1 MTRLALIESADEWRE
16 LVSGQ
21 SPPSFD
27 PNDLDRHQPDEHWL
41 LISDDREAIGHCSL
55 WSRNVPAHPGHRLG
69 LIGHY
74 AACDDRAATQLLT
87 HACARLAASGCTMA
101 VGPMDGGVWRR
112 YRFISERGVEPP
124 FFLEPDH
131 PDEWLRQFHSQGFTT
146 LAEYISALNTDLSYD
161 DARVARAAGRLTAAG
176 VSVRPLRP
184 EASEDD
190 FEDELRRIYAVAS
203 VSFARGF
210 LYTPVAEAE
219 FIAQYR
225 MLRAYVEPELVLL
238 AEKAG
243 RAVGF
248 LFALPDWLQ
257 ATRGQAVNNVIIKTV
272 AVLPGREFAGLGNAL
287 VARCHAVARELG
299 YTRAIHALMHETNNS
314 RNLSGRYARPMRRY
328 VLLAR
333 RLI

>member
-1 MTRLALIESADEWRE
+1 VSA
-16 LVSGQ
+16 Q
-21 SPPSFD
+21 SPSSFD
-27 PNDLDRHQPDEHWL
+27 PTDLDRHQPDEHWL
-41 LISDDREAIGHCSL
+41 LISDEREAIGHCSL
-55 WSRNVPAHPGHRLG
+55 WSRNVPAYPGHGLG

-74 AACDDRAATQLLT
+74 AALDDRAAAHLLT
-87 HACARLAASGCTMA
+87 HSCARLAASGCTLA
-101 VGPMDGGVWRR
+101 VGPMDGSVWRR

-124 FFLEPDH
+124 FLLEPDH
-131 PDEWLRQFHSQGFTT
+131 PDEGLRQFHSQCFKT
-146 LAEYISALNTDLSYD
+146 LAEYASALNTDLGYE
-161 DARVARAAGRLTAAG
+161 DARVARATERLTAAG
-176 VSVRPLRP
+176 VSVRPLRLN
-184 EASEDD
+184 D

-210 LYTPVAEAE
+210 LYTPITEAE
-219 FIAQYR
+219 FTGQFR
-225 MLRAYVEPELVLL
+225 SLQAYAEPELVLL

-314 RNLSGRYARPMRRY
+314 RNLSERYARPMRRY
-328 VLLAR
+328 ALLAR
-333 RLI
+333 RLV